1 MAVWLQRNRKQYD
14 KARIAAK
21 DIHRLCHVCVYFV
34 RVRVRADFLCL
45 DDDSFPAQPVML
57 GRAKRPI
64 SDQGRE
70 ANPEA
75 QRTESG
81 GGVLGEGAASPLT
94 TTCGIWGSAVKAE
107 FHYTGPTGPDRTRTD
122 LRGLFLETWAAD
134 PGLRQSPRTLSG
146 RVRSGPCSGI

>member
-1 MAVWLQRNRKQYD
+1 MAVWLRRNRKKYD
-14 KARIAAK
+14 KARIVAK

-64 SDQGRE
+64 SEQGRE

-81 GGVLGEGAASPLT
+81 GGVLGEGAASPPHHQLGNLGQR
-94 TTCGIWGSAVKAE
+94 CKG
-107 FHYTGPTGPDRTRTD
+107 
-122 LRGLFLETWAAD
+122 
-134 PGLRQSPRTLSG
+134 
-146 RVRSGPCSGI
+146 